1 MSDKLV
7 AATSPLTANRF
18 FSGRQHNSGNV
29 VCSVMIREAV
39 PEDVKQ
45 AMPLI
50 LEAIDEIA
58 FVLSGTRNLAET
70 ESILSD
76 FFTQPANRLSY
87 ENSLVMEEEG
97 ELVGIAMLYDG
108 AEAYNLNL
116 PVEQAAAK
124 KSGNAKYKI
133 PIEPEKSEF
142 YLDAV
147 GVHPRCRGRGYGS
160 ALVEAGC
167 HHARKLGH
175 TRFALLVDAENSGAK
190 RLYDRLGFHMD
201 GAKWIAGKEYYHMI
215 RELNG

>member
-1 MSDKLV
+1 MSYLS
-7 AATSPLTANRF
+7 A
-18 FSGRQHNSGNV
+18 
-29 VCSVMIREAV
+29 MIREAV

-50 LEAIDEIA
+50 LQAIDVIA
-58 FVLSGTRNLAET
+58 FVLSGTRDLAET

-97 ELVGIAMLYDG
+97 ELVGIAILYDG
-108 AEAYNLNL
+108 AELFNLNL

-124 KSGNAKYKI
+124 KMGNANYKI
-133 PIEPEKSEF
+133 PIEPEESEF

-160 ALVEAGC
+160 ALIEAGC

-175 TRFALLVDAENSGAK
+175 TRFALLVDVDNPGAK
-190 RLYDRLGFHMD
+190 RLYDRLGFHVD
-201 GAKWIAGKEYYHMI
+201 GTKWIAGKEYYHMV
-215 RELNG
+215 RELNGGVASAR